1 MWLICQDMMNTYNLY
16 ATCLGED
23 FAAGYQLSIQQACE
37 ACDQEPVSLIYMSS
51 MLGYEQS

>member
-51 MLGYEQS
+51 MLG